1 MLCEKLTTNFRN
13 YLEQLGY
20 SKGSIKLIPSLVKSF
35 LNYFSTKNITAITSI
50 DIINFY
56 NYLQCRQHQKTKEA
70 LSESYI
76 NHHVYSLKIFFNWLE
91 ITEQINSNPISNVS
105 FKTTKSNERQPLTQH
120 QITQLFNVAKTPKEI
135 ATLHLFY
142 SCGLRRSE
150 AEKLNISD
158 IHFAKNLLYVR
169 AGKGA
174 KRRVIPLTEKVTTDF
189 LNAANNNCNNY
200 KIFLVNNYGNKMT
213 GCNYNNIIKNLAKK
227 AAIKSPISLHILRHS
242 IATHLLE
249 NGLSIEFIKEFLGHA
264 NLETTQLY
272 VKVKMNLLNF

>member
-1 MLCEKLTTNFRN
+1 MLCEKLTINFKN

-35 LNYFSTKNITAITSI
+35 LNYFSSKNIEAITSTEI
-50 DIINFY
+50 QQFY
-56 NYLQCRQHQKTKEA
+56 NYLQCKQHQKTKEA

-91 ITEQINSNPISNVS
+91 ITEQISSNPMSNLT
-105 FKTTKSNERQPLTQH
+105 FKTNKNNNRQPLTQH

-150 AEKLNISD
+150 AERLQITD

-174 KRRVIPLTEKVTTDF
+174 KRRVIPLTEKVTNDF
-189 LNAANNNCNNY
+189 LNAANNN

-213 GCNYNNIIKNLAKK
+213 GCNYNNIIKNLAQK
-227 AAIKSPISLHILRHS
+227 ATIKSPISLHILWHS

-272 VKVKMNLLNF
+272 VKVKSSLYKF